1 MIEHRLTQILFV
13 AGLSLVAASSSS
25 SAQPSMK
32 PIEPCCGVTA
42 IDAKHG
48 VVTAKSAAG
57 TTFNFK
63 FDSGPVPSTLKVGQ
77 RVWSHG
83 GKVSLNGVQIC
94 CSVVTSATLGRAIIG
109 AKFPINFQA
118 SYASDSAAH
127 VGECNQVAQTSF
139 PQGGHTCVPRGTMT
153 SSGKSSDGSDATYS
167 WTCICS

>member
-25 SAQPSMK
+25 SAQPK

-48 VVTAKSAAG
+48 VVTAKSITG

-77 RVWSHG
+77 RVWARG
-83 GKVSLNGVQIC
+83 GKVSLNGKQIC
-94 CSVVTSATLGRAIIG
+94 CSLVTSTTLGRALIG
-109 AKFPINFQA
+109 AKIPIKFQA
-118 SYASDSAAH
+118 SYASDYAAH
-127 VGECNQVAQTSF
+127 VGECNQAAQTTF
-139 PQGGHTCVPRGTMT
+139 PQGGHTCLPQGTMV
-153 SSGKSSDGSDATYS
+153 SSGTQPDGSDATYS
-167 WTCICS
+167 WTCVCS